1 MDFFT
6 FDSGVS
12 KRCKHICYLVLNSA
26 TDHTK
31 EHLPLFLSQLWS
43 YLSDEWIFI
52 LSFSQ
57 FHDTLRTGYLLTCS
71 SPLCVIIEMASTR
84 LGKKKENKSVPL
96 CESVKNWKN
105 YNWFFFFFLKNACF
119 IQKKIKSSQPCQ
131 GLM

>member
-1 MDFFT
+1 MSICFDFRSIVWGVLDGFFT

-52 LSFSQ
+52 LIFSQ

-71 SPLCVIIEMASTR
+71 SPLCVIIEMASTW
-84 LGKKKENKSVPL
+84 LGKKK
-96 CESVKNWKN
+96 KNP
-105 YNWFFFFFLKNACF
+105 FLFVN
-119 IQKKIKSSQPCQ
+119 Q
-131 GLM
+131 